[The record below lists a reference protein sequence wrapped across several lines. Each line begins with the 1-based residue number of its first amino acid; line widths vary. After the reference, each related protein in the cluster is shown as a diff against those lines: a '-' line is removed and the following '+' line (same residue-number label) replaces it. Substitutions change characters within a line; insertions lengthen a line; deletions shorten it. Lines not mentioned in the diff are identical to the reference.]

1 MQKGDKKY
9 TAKDKKI
16 VKEKKNLKKAAF
28 KDERITV
35 PIDVSNNTGT
45 PE

>member
-1 MQKGDKKY
+1 MQKGGKKY
-9 TAKDKKI
+9 TGKDKKI